1 MALSPDIPDAG
12 FLTRTRL
19 RRTGGS
25 LVMVVPAP
33 ARDLLDLAEGQEVLV
48 SVEGGKVVMQPV
60 MGAKGTRVRRP
71 KYTLDQLVAGM
82 ETEPAAPTERDWMD
96 APPAGRET
104 W

>member
-1 MALSPDIPDAG
+1 
-12 FLTRTRL
+12 
-19 RRTGGS
+19 
-25 LVMVVPAP
+25 MVVPAP

-60 MGAKGTRVRRP
+60 RGDKGTRVRRP

-82 ETEPAAPTERDWMD
+82 ETEPAAPTERDWID

>member
-1 MALSPDIPDAG
+1 
-12 FLTRTRL
+12 
-19 RRTGGS
+19 
-25 LVMVVPAP
+25 
-33 ARDLLDLAEGQEVLV
+33 
-48 SVEGGKVVMQPV
+48 MQPV